1 MATSKSSRAKASR
14 ALALQRSEKV
24 GSRAGCE
31 GVRCEVL
38 YEVCHEMK
46 INHAGSGRVADESRG
61 IDGEGVRP
69 ASRYPRVFVSAL
81 VCCLSLS
88 AFASASAQR
97 RATPQR
103 RPAATTA
110 QQSPTPSP
118 AAQQEFEQIAA
129 QAAAARDA
137 DRVDEA
143 IGLYKRGLALRPDW
157 TEGWWFLATLYYDAD
172 NYAEAARAFSVAA
185 RQQPKAGSPV
195 AMLGLCEFQLGRY
208 DDALNHIEQGRTLG
222 VGDNP
227 ELTRVMRY
235 HEGLLSILR
244 GEFEHAQQ
252 TLGTLAFE
260 GLKTDDLMVALGLA
274 ALRRGMLPREVNN
287 TYPDRD
293 LIHRVGLAEHFAAQK
308 DIADAQ
314 REYELVAR
322 DYAKTPDV
330 QYAYGRFLLAN
341 RDDDGALAAFQREIE
356 NYPKHALA
364 RIQVAYI
371 KLKNRDPQA
380 GLPFAEDAAKLY
392 PRLPLSHFVL
402 GRMLLETW
410 QNARAVD
417 ELELAQRMAPEYPQ
431 IYFQL
436 SRAYAKANRKADAE
450 RARATFLQLNKKAE
464 QADSG
469 QPHADGMTAGD
480 DSTQSEA
487 APNKP

>member
-1 MATSKSSRAKASR
+1 MKKSCRGRRLALR
-14 ALALQRSEKV
+14 GRGVFVPALA
-24 GSRAGCE
+24 
-31 GVRCEVL
+31 
-38 YEVCHEMK
+38 
-46 INHAGSGRVADESRG
+46 
-61 IDGEGVRP
+61 
-69 ASRYPRVFVSAL
+69 
-81 VCCLSLS
+81 CCMLFY
-88 AFASASAQR
+88 AFAPSSAQR
-97 RATPQR
+97 SAAQQR
-103 RPAATTA
+103 RNETTTNAA
-110 QQSPTPSP
+110 QQTPTPSP
-118 AAQQEFEQIAA
+118 AARQEFEQVAA
-129 QAAAARDA
+129 QAAAARDG

-143 IGLYKRGLALRPDW
+143 ISLYKRGLALRPDW
-157 TEGWWFLATLYYDAD
+157 TEGWWYLATLYYDAD

-195 AMLGLCEFQLGRY
+195 AMLGLCEFQLGKY
-208 DDALNHIEQGRTLG
+208 DDALTHIEKGRTIG
-222 VGDNP
+222 VGDNQ

-252 TLGTLAFE
+252 TLGTLSFE
-260 GLKTDDLMVALGLA
+260 GLKTDDLIVALGLA
-274 ALRRGMLPREVNN
+274 ALRRGMLPREVTNS
-287 TYPDRD
+287 YPDHD
-293 LIHRVGLAEHFAAQK
+293 LIRRVGLAEHFAAQK

-341 RDDDGALAAFQREIE
+341 RDDDGALQAFQHEIE

-364 RIQVAYI
+364 RIQIAYI

-402 GRMLLETW
+402 GRMLLETG
-410 QNARAVD
+410 QNARAVE
-417 ELELAQRMAPEYPQ
+417 ELELAERMAPEYPQ

-450 RARATFLQLNKKAE
+450 HARETFLQLNKKAE
-464 QADSG
+464 QADAG
-469 QPHADGMTAGD
+469 QPRADGMTGGD
-480 DSTQSEA
+480 EA
-487 APNKP
+487 APGEATPNKP

>member
-1 MATSKSSRAKASR
+1 MLYDESYEMRINPSAVHSHVTGDEGREATARSERGARLSSRGRAFAC
-14 ALALQRSEKV
+14 ALACGL
-24 GSRAGCE
+24 
-31 GVRCEVL
+31 L
-38 YEVCHEMK
+38 L
-46 INHAGSGRVADESRG
+46 
-61 IDGEGVRP
+61 
-69 ASRYPRVFVSAL
+69 AS
-81 VCCLSLS
+81 
-88 AFASASAQR
+88 FAPASAQR
-97 RATPQR
+97 RATQQR
-103 RPAATTA
+103 RPATTA
-110 QQSPTPSP
+110 QQTQTPSP

-129 QAAAARDA
+129 QAAAARDG

-157 TEGWWFLATLYYDAD
+157 TEGWWYLATLYYDAD
-172 NYAEAARAFSVAA
+172 NYSEAARAFSVAA

-208 DDALNHIEQGRTLG
+208 DDALTHIEQGRSIG

-244 GEFEHAQQ
+244 GEFERAQQ

-260 GLKTDDLMVALGLA
+260 GLKTDDLIVALGLA

-314 REYELVAR
+314 REYELLAR

-364 RIQVAYI
+364 RIQIAYI

-402 GRMLLETW
+402 GRMFLETG
-410 QNARAVD
+410 QNARAVE

-450 RARATFLQLNKKAE
+450 RARDTFLQLNKKAE
-464 QADSG
+464 QADAQ

-480 DSTQSEA
+480 DSSQGDAA